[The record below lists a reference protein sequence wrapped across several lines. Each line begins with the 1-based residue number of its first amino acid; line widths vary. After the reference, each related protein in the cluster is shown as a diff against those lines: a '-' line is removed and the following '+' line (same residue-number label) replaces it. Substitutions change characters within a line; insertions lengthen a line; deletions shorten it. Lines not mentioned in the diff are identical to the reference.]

1 MARCCDEVAVH
12 NHGNQTYRNGRPY
25 EYRFAFRWSR
35 PRVRAYKA
43 AERRRFS
50 VGLNRYPGVVIGVGL
65 QIGRRVLS
73 VTWGSPGRII
83 EIEGVS
89 V

>member
-12 NHGNQTYRNGRPY
+12 NHGNQTYRNGQPYAWRHAFEWRRPAAHVY
-25 EYRFAFRWSR
+25 
-35 PRVRAYKA
+35 VA

-50 VGLNRYPGVVIGVGL
+50 VGLNRYPGVVIGAAL

-73 VTWGSPGRII
+73 VVWGRPGRII
-83 EIEGVS
+83 EIEGS
-89 V
+89 